1 MLNFSKDNSII
12 LKNLS
17 FLTILRGFNIGI
29 KFFLVAYLVRVLG
42 EINYGIYTW
51 TDSIIQYFLVFI
63 NFGFNVYAAKY
74 IVDSKASKSKLNK
87 IISSIFIIKMVLFLV
102 SCLILFVLSY
112 LTVFYP
118 FREYLL
124 LLLLMGVGEVFFP
137 IWYFQGI
144 EKLNIATYI
153 TVFSRLLLVL
163 GTFLWVTTSKDLNV
177 YILLMVASNI
187 IMGILG
193 YTTLVKHYDFSFIWV
208 GFKMLK
214 RFLKEAYMFF
224 LGGFLSLTFNFMS
237 IFLIGLYYT
246 MDYVTG
252 FDVALKIVLVCIV
265 PFDMLQQAVFPTIS
279 RNKNK
284 AVLKKLIIISVFIGL
299 LFTVALNVFSY
310 ELLTLFGGEA
320 MQSYSDVLKT
330 LSPIPPIVALSFMLG
345 TCTLVAFNYN
355 REFNQSLIISSLLY
369 IIIIIVLLITD
380 KMTFWNLVYL
390 RVFSDIVLVIIR
402 LYFTIK
408 NKILKDI

>member
-1 MLNFSKDNSII
+1 
-12 LKNLS
+12 
-17 FLTILRGFNIGI
+17 
-29 KFFLVAYLVRVLG
+29 
-42 EINYGIYTW
+42 
-51 TDSIIQYFLVFI
+51 
-63 NFGFNVYAAKY
+63 
-74 IVDSKASKSKLNK
+74 
-87 IISSIFIIKMVLFLV
+87 
-102 SCLILFVLSY
+102 VLSY
-112 LTVFYP
+112 LTVFNP

-124 LLLLMGVGEVFFP
+124 LLLLMGIGEVFFP

-153 TVFSRLLLVL
+153 TVFSRLLLVA
-163 GTFLWVTTSKDLNV
+163 GTFFLVTTSKDLNV

-193 YTTLVKHYDFSFIWV
+193 YTTLVKHHSFSFIWV
-208 GFKMLK
+208 GIKMLK
-214 RFLKEAYMFF
+214 QFVKEAYMFF
-224 LGGFLSLTFNFMS
+224 LGGFLSLTFNFLS

-284 AVLKKLIIISVFIGL
+284 AVLKKLIIISVFVGL
-299 LFTVALNVFSY
+299 LFTVVLNLFSY
-310 ELLTLFGGEA
+310 ELLTLFGGES
-320 MQSYSDVLKT
+320 MKEYSDVLIT

-355 REFNQSLIISSLLY
+355 REFNQSLIISSIIYILV
-369 IIIIIVLLITD
+369 IIILLLID

-408 NKILKDI
+408 NKILTTK

>member
-1 MLNFSKDNSII
+1 MLKFSKDNSII

-29 KFFLVAYLVRVLG
+29 KFLLVAYLVRVLG

-74 IVDSKASKSKLNK
+74 IVDNKGSKSGLNR
-87 IISSIFIIKMVLFLV
+87 IISSIFIIKLLFFFA
-102 SCLILFVLSY
+102 SCILLLLLTY
-112 LTVFYP
+112 LAVFQP
-118 FREYLL
+118 FRDYLL
-124 LLLLMGVGEVFFP
+124 LLLLMGIGEVFFP

-144 EKLNIATYI
+144 EKLNTATYI
-153 TVFSRLLLVL
+153 TVFARLLLLL
-163 GTFLWVTTSKDLNV
+163 GTFLLVTSANDLHL
-177 YILLMVASNI
+177 YILLIVASNI
-187 IMGILG
+187 IMGLLG
-193 YTTLVKHYDFSFIWV
+193 YTTLVKQYSFSFIWV
-208 GFKMLK
+208 GVKTIK
-214 RFLKEAYMFF
+214 RYLKEAYMFF
-224 LGGFLSLTFNFMS
+224 LGGFLSLTFNALS

-284 AVLKKLIIISVFIGL
+284 VVLKKLIIISVFVGV
-299 LFTVALNVFSY
+299 LFTFALNVFST
-310 ELLTLFGGEA
+310 ELLTFFGGPGMEV
-320 MQSYSDVLKT
+320 YVEVLKI
-330 LSPIPPIVALSFMLG
+330 LSPIPPIVAISFLLG
-345 TCTLVAFNYN
+345 TCTLVAFDYN
-355 REFNQSLIISSLLY
+355 KEFNQSLIISSLFY
-369 IIIIIVLLITD
+369 ILVIVILVVFD

-390 RVFSDIVLVIIR
+390 RVFSDIVLVCIR
-402 LYFTIK
+402 LFFTLK
-408 NKILKDI
+408 YKILSTS

>member
-51 TDSIIQYFLVFI
+51 TDSVIQYFLVFI

-74 IVDSKASKSKLNK
+74 IVDNKESKSKLNK
-87 IISSIFIIKMVLFLV
+87 IISSIFIIKMMLFFASFFILFL
-102 SCLILFVLSY
+102 LSH
-112 LTVFYP
+112 LNVFLP
-118 FREYLL
+118 FREYLFL
-124 LLLLMGVGEVFFP
+124 LLLIGIGDVFFP

-163 GTFLWVTTSKDLNV
+163 GTFFLVTSTNDLNV
-177 YILLMVASNI
+177 YILVMVSSNV
-187 IMGILG
+187 IMGLLG
-193 YTTLVKHYDFSFIWV
+193 YATLVRHYNFSFIWV
-208 GFKMLK
+208 GFNMIK
-214 RFLKEAYMFF
+214 RFFREAHMFF
-224 LGGFLSLTFNFMS
+224 LGGFLSLTFNFLS
-237 IFLIGLYYT
+237 IFLIGIYYT

-284 AVLKKLIIISVFIGL
+284 KVLKKLIIISIFVGL
-299 LFTVALNVFSY
+299 IFTLVLNVFSH
-310 ELLTLFGGEA
+310 ELLTLFGGDG
-320 MQSYSDVLKT
+320 MDSYNDVLKT

-355 REFNQSLIISSLLY
+355 REFNQSLIIASLIYIL
-369 IIIIIVLLITD
+369 IIIILLIID

-390 RVFSDIVLVIIR
+390 RVFSDIVLVCIR
-402 LYFTIK
+402 LYFTLK
-408 NKILKDI
+408 NKILTTN